1 MNEQRFEKDNDM
13 SSSSSSSKVKLYADL
28 GDRARVTPGKE
39 SVVKLV
45 VSLGDAY
52 NQTRSNAHQSPTA
65 ALGTKSKKRCF
76 PHSLKTS
83 KSNGE
88 GLNDWTRFGC
98 NPVVLVVV
106 VVPYR
111 TR

>member
-1 MNEQRFEKDNDM
+1 M

-65 ALGTKSKKRCF
+65 ALGTDLKNDVF
-76 PHSLKTS
+76 PSVE
-83 KSNGE
+83 NIEVEWRG
-88 GLNDWTRFGC
+88 D
-98 NPVVLVVV
+98 
-106 VVPYR
+106 
-111 TR
+111 